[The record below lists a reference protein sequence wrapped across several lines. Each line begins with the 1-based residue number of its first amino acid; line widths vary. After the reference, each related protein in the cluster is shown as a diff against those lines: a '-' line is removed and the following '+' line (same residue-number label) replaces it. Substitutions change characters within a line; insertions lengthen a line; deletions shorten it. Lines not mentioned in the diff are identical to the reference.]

1 MRLLCLAVLALGI
14 GMFASQA
21 RGDPQAGLLPIC
33 LPQLPVLP
41 CPPEGKPP
49 PPPSSSEE
57 RRPAV
62 VTPTTVRYDARRI
75 VVRFRRG
82 TTSRTRAAAF
92 ARAGV
97 TTERALPKIRF
108 HLVRAAE
115 GRRDDAMASLRQE
128 ASVTAVE
135 RETIVDGLDT
145 VPNDPGWNAQWGL
158 RAVGFP
164 RAWDTTRGSEK
175 IVVAVLDTGVDGSHP
190 DLQGA
195 LAPGFDFVNL
205 DTDPSDDHGHGTATA
220 GIVAARGNN
229 AIGLAGAC
237 WACVVL
243 PVKVL
248 DADGMGNTAAIA
260 AGIIWATDRGARV
273 INLSLGAPGT
283 TDVLSEA
290 VRYAASRGVV
300 VVAAAGNSG
309 SAIPFY
315 PAAEPSVLAVA
326 ATNESDRLYTWS
338 NHGAWVQVA
347 APGCNVAPWPGA
359 TYIELCGTSAAAPL
373 VSGLAALIRAQRPQA
388 TSQNTV
394 DAIEKAVLQIPAE
407 VRHGR
412 VDAAG
417 AVGQIVALPYPPA
430 QIRRNVVLRGSLT
443 GRTRSRLYKRTV
455 GAGRIVARLD
465 FDVRRLSLWLA
476 APGRPITR
484 MSGKS
489 PLRLVST
496 ARQGVIT
503 LLVAGRPRR
512 AAYRLT
518 VSYVAP

>member
-1 MRLLCLAVLALGI
+1 MLA
-14 GMFASQA
+14 STA
-21 RGDPQAGLLPIC
+21 RGEPQTGLLPPVC
-33 LPQLPVLP
+33 LPGLPLLP

-49 PPPSSSEE
+49 PPSSEE

-62 VTPTTVRYDARRI
+62 VTSTTVRHDPRRI

-82 TTSRTRAAAF
+82 TTPRTREAAL

-97 TTERALPKIRF
+97 TPERALPKLRV

-115 GRRDDAMASLRQE
+115 GRRDDALATLRRQP
-128 ASVTAVE
+128 SVTAVE

-145 VPNDPGWNAQWGL
+145 TPNDPAWSAQWGL

-164 RAWDTTRGSEK
+164 RAWDVTRGSGQ

-190 DLQGA
+190 DLNGA

-205 DTDPSDDHGHGTATA
+205 DHDPSDDHGHGTATA
-220 GIVAARGNN
+220 GIVAARGDN
-229 AIGLAGAC
+229 ATGLAGAC
-237 WACVVL
+237 WTCVVL

-248 DADGMGNTAAIA
+248 GADGTGNTAAIA
-260 AGIIWATDRGARV
+260 AGIVWATDHGARV
-273 INLSLGAPGT
+273 INLSLGSPGT

-290 VRYAASRGVV
+290 VRYAAGRGVV

-315 PAAEPSVLAVA
+315 PAAEPSVLGVA

-347 APGCNVAPWPGA
+347 APGCNVAPWPGG
-359 TYIELCGTSAAAPL
+359 TYIEFCGTSSAAPL
-373 VSGLAALIRAQRPQA
+373 VSGLAALVRAARPRA
-388 TSQNTV
+388 TLQNTV
-394 DAIEKAVLQIPAE
+394 DAIEKAVAQIPE
-407 VRHGR
+407 DLRHGR
-412 VDAAG
+412 VDAAR
-417 AVGQIVALPYPPA
+417 AVGQIAARPLPPPVR
-430 QIRRNVVLRGSLT
+430 RRNVVFRGSLSA
-443 GRTRSRLYKRTV
+443 GTRSRLYERVV
-455 GAGRIVARLD
+455 GSGRVVARLD

-476 APGRPITR
+476 AKGRPITR

-489 PLRLVST
+489 PLRLVTT
-496 ARQGVIT
+496 ARAGTIR
-503 LLVAGRPRR
+503 LLVAGRPKR
-512 AAYRLT
+512 AAYKLT